1 MAAEMRPVL
10 LVVAVTIASF
20 SFVSREAEA
29 QYKSGQLGFEAGYG
43 FYEDDLLVDE
53 HNFMVGLR
61 GAFKAEDHWWFSAR
75 GLLSFRGDLDQNSGR
90 TVVILS
96 IVPVAV
102 RYYILTDSIRP
113 FVGITNTFQF
123 FFNTGDGTPIGW
135 GPGGEVGIEIKLV
148 RDIFLGFQADV
159 DYLFV
164 FERADAPIVTVNAQL
179 LFFL

>member
-1 MAAEMRPVL
+1 MRPVL
-10 LVVAVTIASF
+10 LLLAASIASF
-20 SFVSREAEA
+20 SFAPRDAEA

-43 FYEDDLLVDE
+43 FYAPDLAVDG

-75 GLLSFRGDLDQNSGR
+75 GLLSFRGEAVSER

-96 IVPVAV
+96 VVPVAV
-102 RYYILTDSIRP
+102 RYYILTDSFRP

-123 FFNTGDGTPIGW
+123 FFNSARGTPIYW
-135 GPGGEVGIEIKLV
+135 GPGGEVGVEIKLV

-159 DYLFV
+159 YYLFG
-164 FERADAPIVTVNAQL
+164 FEVPDDPMFTVTAQL
-179 LFFL
+179 NFFL